1 VVIYPSRAVESENL
15 HPYRWLLASDQ
26 LTRVY
31 LDELRNWPEAEFGF
45 ALLQLIIAKP
55 SDSIDIAKAMI
66 ETVNASDEVAAKRR
80 EMIEWIETIMS
91 YQLPGLSREEF
102 EYMLQVSDFRQ
113 TKIYKEA
120 VAEGIEKGIEK
131 GAEQFARRLV
141 AKKFPL
147 EEIADLSVGE
157 IKRLKNKRGK

>member
-1 VVIYPSRAVESENL
+1 
-15 HPYRWLLASDQ
+15 
-26 LTRVY
+26 
-31 LDELRNWPEAEFGF
+31 
-45 ALLQLIIAKP
+45 
-55 SDSIDIAKAMI
+55 
-66 ETVNASDEVAAKRR
+66 
-80 EMIEWIETIMS
+80 
-91 YQLPGLSREEF
+91 
-102 EYMLQVSDFRQ
+102 MLQVSDFRQ

-147 EEIADLSVGE
+147 EEIADLTGLSVGE